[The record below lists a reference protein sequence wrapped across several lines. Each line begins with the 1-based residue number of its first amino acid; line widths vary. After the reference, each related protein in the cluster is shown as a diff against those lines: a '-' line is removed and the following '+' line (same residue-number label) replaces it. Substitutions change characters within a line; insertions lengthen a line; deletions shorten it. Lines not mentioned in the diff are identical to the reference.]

1 MNGKITITMP
11 MDKVPNEISRLL
23 MNLATELESLASIT
37 KSLQQ
42 QTTSNQL
49 LVING
54 IDEIRKRL
62 SLVDFNYEDCYSIL
76 VGYLKYQA
84 DKRLADMKTQEP
96 KNDQQSNG

>member
-23 MNLATELESLASIT
+23 MNLATELEALSSIT

-42 QTTSNQL
+42 QTSSNQL

-62 SLVDFNYEDCYSIL
+62 SLVDFNYDDCYSIL

>member
-23 MNLATELESLASIT
+23 MNLATELEALSSIT

-42 QTTSNQL
+42 QTSANQL

>member
-23 MNLATELESLASIT
+23 MNLATELEALSSIT

-42 QTTSNQL
+42 QTSSNQL

-54 IDEIRKRL
+54 VDEIRKRL

>member
-23 MNLATELESLASIT
+23 MNLATELEALSSIT

-42 QTTSNQL
+42 QTSSNQL

-96 KNDQQSNG
+96 KNDQQPNG